1 MLMSAHISAL
11 MCPKK
16 GLNNVPYFQNTF
28 KGLCALK
35 QKAWVGKI
43 GDKKIGK
50 FYKTCPMGVVVYL

>member
-35 QKAWVGKI
+35 QKHG
-43 GDKKIGK
+43 
-50 FYKTCPMGVVVYL
+50 LER